1 MSEITETLRGYVVDI
16 ACLRKYPKQAL
27 VEKATNHTRKCSL
40 VGHCAESGFG
50 LVTED
55 GYTTLLD
62 AKATPAVL
70 KRVRESGREK
80 GIRLEV
86 TRSLEDGEIKTTG
99 VKECS

>member
-1 MSEITETLRGYVVDI
+1 MSETIETLRGYVVDI

-27 VEKATNHTRKCSL
+27 VDKATNHTRKCSL

-62 AKATPAVL
+62 AKATPGVL
-70 KRVRESGREK
+70 ERVRESDQEK

-86 TRSLEDGEIKTTG
+86 TRLLEDGEMKTTG
-99 VKECS
+99 VEEIK